1 MSVEVLGVAEVLGVD
16 CFMGLGGCLG
26 FFALVVCVLGTGFEG
41 AEFEGTEFEGTVF
54 VGTC

>member
-26 FFALVVCVLGTGFEG
+26 IFALVVCVLGTGFEG
-41 AEFEGTEFEGTVF
+41 TEFEGTEFEGTEF
-54 VGTC
+54 EGTC